1 MEALKIHLTQASANY
16 KREEIVENK
25 MTYPLPPFST
35 VIGALHHICGF
46 TSYRPMDISIQG
58 DYHALGKEPYI
69 DHCFLNSTQDDRG
82 ILIKMRNPGYLS
94 KAYKKAA
101 YALKSQGNSFRNNV
115 TVMEEEEDLVNEYR
129 DLKELN
135 DKISAFKKGKF
146 AECMELIK
154 RRKAALDG
162 KKKAVE
168 KNGEAYLKIQAREK
182 EIKQLEKR
190 LKDGLK
196 TFEEENYTI
205 PIGKFRTLT
214 TSLKYYEVL
223 YEIELVIHVKSD
235 RETLEEILEH
245 IDDWKSLG
253 RSEDFVQVKS
263 AGIVLLEEEIDGEYQ
278 SSYHAYL
285 DAGAVENEDIITR
298 EKRKEGAPAEGTK
311 YYLNKKY
318 ELTDEINGKRIFE
331 KKKVYYL
338 SRYKADQ
345 ESKNIYLDKT
355 GEKPLIVNFL

>member
-1 MEALKIHLTQASANY
+1 MEALRIHLTQASANY
-16 KREEIVENK
+16 KREEIIENK

-46 TSYRPMDISIQG
+46 KSYRSMDISIQG

-82 ILIKMRNPGYLS
+82 ILIKMANPENLS

-115 TVMEEEEDLVNEYR
+115 TVMEEEETLIQEYR

-135 DKISAFKKGKF
+135 DKIAAFKKGKY
-146 AECMELIK
+146 AKCMELIK
-154 RRKAALDG
+154 KRKLTLDA
-162 KKKAVE
+162 KKKSYE
-168 KNGEAYLKIQAREK
+168 KNRGDYQKVENREK
-182 EIKQLEKR
+182 EIKQIEKR

-196 TFEEENYTI
+196 SYEEENYAI
-205 PIGKFRTLT
+205 PISKFRTLT

-223 YEIELVIHVKSD
+223 YEVELVIHVKSD
-235 RETLEEILEH
+235 RKTLEEILEH
-245 IDDWKSLG
+245 IDDWKCLG
-253 RSEDFVQVKS
+253 RSEDFVHINS
-263 AGIVLLEEEIDGEYQ
+263 AAIVELEEKLDGEYE
-278 SSYHAYL
+278 STYHAYL
-285 DAGAVENEDIITR
+285 DAEAVENEDVFSR
-298 EKRKEGAPAEGTK
+298 DKKRGTFAQGTK

-318 ELTDEINGKRIFE
+318 ELTSETNGRRVFE

-338 SRYKADQ
+338 SRYGADE
-345 ESKNIYLDKT
+345 ESNNVYLDRT
-355 GEKPLIVNFL
+355 GDRPLIVSFL